1 MTLLRTL
8 RLAAA
13 VEMVSLV
20 ILLGNLLTTH
30 TRAVAALVGPLHGMA
45 YLVIVVTALLTS
57 AALPSGV
64 RWRAVIPGVG
74 GLLVVRRMRNH
85 SPEAQDR
92 KSS

>member
-13 VEMVSLV
+13 VELVSLV

-30 TRAVAALVGPLHGMA
+30 TPAVATLVGPLHGMA
-45 YLVIVVTALLTS
+45 YLVIVVTALLTP
-57 AALPSGV
+57 AALPPGV

-85 SPEAQDR
+85 SPETQ
-92 KSS
+92 